1 MDIIHI
7 SDLHIHRDQEKNKNT
22 RSRLEK
28 IMSMFQDDL
37 LITTGD
43 ITDDGYLEQY
53 QNISWLPGL
62 KVPGNHDYGYAG
74 NIYDRKKAERF
85 DTTFGT
91 AFSGKNYPKVDFVD
105 GVKFIG
111 LDSNLETD
119 HPFDFACGEI
129 GEPQIKHLKQ
139 KLSQKIR
146 PIVLYLHHHPFM
158 RNDPFME
165 LRDARKFMRAI
176 YGRVDV
182 LLFGHRHVEQLWYGT
197 CGIKLIHAAG
207 RLADSD
213 RVLRITID
221 GGHVSSQYV
230 GI

>member
-1 MDIIHI
+1 MNLLHI

-22 RSRLEK
+22 RLRLEK
-28 IMSMFQDDL
+28 IMSMFPDDL

-43 ITDDGYLEQY
+43 ITDDGHPKQY
-53 QNISWLPGL
+53 KNAKDLPGL

-74 NIYDRKKAERF
+74 NIYDREKAELF
-85 DTTFGT
+85 DKIFGT
-91 AFSGKNYPKVDFVD
+91 CFADINIPHIKIINNIQFV
-105 GVKFIG
+105 G
-111 LDSNLETD
+111 LDSNLETE

-129 GEPQIKHLKQ
+129 GPLQLRLLGKTLQ
-139 KLSQKIR
+139 NKI
-146 PIVLYLHHHPFM
+146 PTVVYLHHHPFV

-165 LRDARKFMRAI
+165 LRDARKFMRTI

-182 LLFGHRHVEQLWYGT
+182 LLFGHRHVEQIWHDT

-213 RVLRITID
+213 HVLKITIND
-221 GGHVSSQYV
+221 GEVGSEYV
-230 GI
+230 EI